1 MAFTSTPRTAGGT
14 TLSISAALPASITQ
28 TAYAALS
35 WTVVGEVTSVPEY
48 GKVWQTVAHQALA
61 KKYPDH
67 FKATYDN
74 PAMQIP
80 AAYAPGDAGQVI
92 VKAAV
97 ESTNAYS
104 IKIAYPDGETEY
116 MQALVLGAP
125 TTPGASGDI
134 VGANIQIQPLNA
146 TNKTV
151 APA

>member
-1 MAFTSTPRTAGGT
+1 MAFSSAPRTAGGT
-14 TLSISAALPASITQ
+14 TLSISAALPASVTQ

-35 WTVVGEVTSVPEY
+35 WTLVGEVTSVPEY

-67 FKATYDN
+67 FKSTFDN

-80 AAYAPGDAGQVI
+80 AAYAPGNAGQVI

-97 ESTNAYS
+97 EATPAYS
-104 IKIAYPDGETEY
+104 FKITYEDGEIEY
-116 MQALVLGAP
+116 FQGLVLGAP

-134 VGANIQIQPLNA
+134 IGASITVQPLNN
-146 TNKTV
+146 TSKTV